1 MKTVKT
7 RVLVFSVFVLLFAA
21 GTIFAAGQ
29 QEAGPA
35 AEKMGV
41 VKIGGVYPLT
51 GPFAPFGIG
60 DKQAIELAVE
70 EINNGGGVKSLG
82 GAKIE
87 MIFADSEGD
96 PKVAMTAAE
105 RLIVKEKVTAI
116 LGSVLSG
123 TTASIAPVCER
134 YQTPMVNE
142 GSTSITLTQ
151 NNWKYFFRTTPH
163 DGLYCEAMF
172 EFLKDIAGK
181 TGESVKTIGLMYE
194 NTLFGKTAGDVWKE
208 KAPEYG
214 FSIVA
219 DISYSAQS
227 VDLSSE
233 ILNLKKAAPDIIFL
247 ASYTQDAIL
256 ITKTR
261 QSLNCNAKLVV
272 GINGGQIVPSY
283 IEALGPLANFVSAE
297 ARWSP
302 DIDKEIAQKVNAEY
316 YERYGAN
323 MDGHNAR
330 AHTALLTLYYALE
343 EAGSTDK
350 EKLREALSGIYVP
363 PEKIIMTWDGV
374 KFDENGQNVLGTPCI
389 VQIQNGEF
397 RTVYPYDI
405 ASSDLVFPLPPWS
418 ERTDI
423 Q

>member
-1 MKTVKT
+1 MKALNRWIV
-7 RVLVFSVFVLLFAA
+7 VWLAALLAVSGASVFA
-21 GTIFAAGQ
+21 TGQ
-29 QEAGPA
+29 QEPGPT
-35 AEKMGV
+35 AETVEV
-41 VKIGGVYPLT
+41 VKVGGVYPMT

-70 EINNGGGVKSLG
+70 EINENGGIKSLG

-105 RLIVKEKVTAI
+105 RLIVKDGVTAI

-172 EFLKDIAGK
+172 DFLKEIAAK
-181 TGESVKTIGLMYE
+181 SGERVKTIGLMYE
-194 NTLFGKTAGDVWKE
+194 NTLFGKTAGDVWKAE
-208 KAPEYG
+208 AADYG

-233 ILNLKKAAPDIIFL
+233 ILNLKRAAPDVIFL

-302 DIDKEIAQKVNAEY
+302 DINKEIAQKVNAKY
-316 YERYGAN
+316 RERYGTN

-350 EKLREALSGIYVP
+350 EKLREALAGIYVP
-363 PEKIIMTWDGV
+363 PEKIIMTWKGV
-374 KFDENGQNVLGTPCI
+374 RFDETGQNVLGTPCI
-389 VQIQNGEF
+389 VQIQDGEF

-405 ASSDLVFPLPPWS
+405 ASSEIVFPVAPWS

-423 Q
+423 R